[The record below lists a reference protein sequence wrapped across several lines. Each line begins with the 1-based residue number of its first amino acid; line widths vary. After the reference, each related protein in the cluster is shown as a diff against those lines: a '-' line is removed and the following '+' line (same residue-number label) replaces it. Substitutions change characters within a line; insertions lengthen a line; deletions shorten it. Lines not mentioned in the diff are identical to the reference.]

1 MFRVSSVHAVFPDNR
16 RHETRNAAA
25 SSANRLH
32 PDSRT
37 WRIAAAVRMDNGNRP
52 WYSVGTMWDRE
63 LRIVNDA
70 MWLAGAEALRSAS
83 DGFEVYTKPDQ
94 SPVTSADLAIDRIL
108 HTHLLDAFPED
119 GWLSEESPDDPGRL
133 QKRRIWVIDPIDGT
147 KAFIRREPEFCISV
161 ALVEDGRPVVAAI
174 LNPSSDEL
182 FAAMKG
188 GGLLLNQESVSPDK
202 DQEDQSPVIALSL
215 SELRI
220 GRFQSIE
227 AFTTSRPM
235 RSIAWALAL
244 AASGRIHA
252 VATMEPENEWDVAA
266 GALLIEEAG
275 GTMCDG
281 SGQDLEFNRTV
292 PRYEGIIAAHP
303 SCPDSVVRQLR
314 AISRTGK

>member
-1 MFRVSSVHAVFPDNR
+1 
-16 RHETRNAAA
+16 
-25 SSANRLH
+25 
-32 PDSRT
+32 
-37 WRIAAAVRMDNGNRP
+37 
-52 WYSVGTMWDRE
+52 MWDRE
-63 LRIVNDA
+63 LRILIEA
-70 MWLAGAEALRSAS
+70 MTLAGAEALRFAS
-83 DGFEVYTKPDQ
+83 EGFEIHTKPDR

-108 HTHLLDAFPED
+108 HAHLLGTFPED
-119 GWLSEESPDDPGRL
+119 GWLSEESPDDPARL

-147 KAFIRREPEFCISV
+147 NAFIRREPEFCISV

-174 LNPSSDEL
+174 FNPSSDEL

-188 GGLLLNQESVSPDK
+188 GGLLLNQEPVSPEK
-202 DQEDQSPVIALSL
+202 DREDQSPVIALSL

-227 AFTTSRPM
+227 ASATSRPM

-252 VATMEPENEWDVAA
+252 VATLELENEWDVAA

-281 SGQDLEFNRTV
+281 SGQALGFNRTV

-303 SCPDSVVRQLR
+303 SCPDFVVRQLR
-314 AISRTGK
+314 SISWTGKSSQPKGL